1 MRGTVTPDRTAAAQ
15 RERPV
20 ARTHSRYKHTN
31 PLPIIATPFSSFM
44 VCGMRYDPGA
54 ARGARAGGGARGGF
68 RFRTIPH
75 STNSHGWA
83 SALGAALALVLHSMT
98 LLPGR
103 SPWRY
108 FYATLSFD
116 FS

>member
-1 MRGTVTPDRTAAAQ
+1 MTPVLRAVLAG
-15 RERPV
+15 RR
-20 ARTHSRYKHTN
+20 R
-31 PLPIIATPFSSFM
+31 
-44 VCGMRYDPGA
+44 
-54 ARGARAGGGARGGF
+54 RAGRIPFPDHSAFDQLSRG
-68 RFRTIPH
+68 
-75 STNSHGWA
+75 HGWA